1 LLGPSLFSFDEDFRT
16 EGYSPLAGVD
26 EVGRGAL
33 AGPVV
38 AAAVILPGN
47 LLIADL
53 NDSKKISEKER
64 EVLFKEIKKRAL
76 DYTIETIN
84 NKIIDRIN
92 ILEATF
98 LAMSRAVLK
107 LKIKPNLSLI
117 DGNHNVP
124 SLSLFNQ
131 KPIISGDEK
140 SATIAAASIL
150 AKVTR
155 DRIMFKYAKNY
166 KIYYF
171 ERNKGYGT
179 KKHIEILKKYGVCP
193 IHRLTFAPAKTL
205 PSTQIK
211 NRLSLTTEKYKSP

>member
-1 LLGPSLFSFDEDFRT
+1 LFSFDEDFRT
-16 EGYSPLAGVD
+16 GGCSPLAGVD

-38 AAAVILPGN
+38 AAAVILPKS
-47 LLIADL
+47 LLIAGL
-53 NDSKKISEKER
+53 NDSKKISKKKR

-76 DYTIETIN
+76 DYTIETVN

-98 LAMSRAVLK
+98 LAMSRALLK
-107 LKIKPNLSLI
+107 LKIRPNLCLI
-117 DGNHNVP
+117 DGNHSVP
-124 SLSLFNQ
+124 YLPLFNQ
-131 KPIISGDEK
+131 KTIISGDGK

-155 DRIMFKYAKNY
+155 DRIMTKYAKYY
-166 KIYYF
+166 KVYYF

-193 IHRLTFAPAKTL
+193 VHRLTFAPAKTL
-205 PSTQIK
+205 LSTQAK
-211 NRLSLTTEKYKSP
+211 KSPRH